1 MSKDICRGNIILTSM
16 NDLKITKILED
27 GQSAVLTTQQ
37 LAVLLNMSASST
49 AVKLNR
55 LVNRN
60 VLVRVTRG
68 RYCLPSTDILA
79 VASSIYSPS
88 YISLLGAFEFHGT
101 TTQSTRVIDVINP
114 IYSGQIS
121 LTLEAGQFIMRFI
134 KVDRSLVFGYEK
146 TFFSGKVALIA
157 DKEKVIVDSLFLTG
171 YVTLDETVA
180 CLRSKIEYKK
190 AMDYARRIDRQS
202 VIKRLGYLLSTVGIQ
217 CPSEYSSGLSKTYVP
232 LDPSLPKRGKYDP
245 KWRIIINRV
254 IE

>member
-1 MSKDICRGNIILTSM
+1 MEDVKQYLEPTEFFDFHKKRVRDKALEITEG
-16 NDLKITKILED
+16 LKT
-27 GQSAVLTTQQ
+27 
-37 LAVLLNMSASST
+37 
-49 AVKLNR
+49 
-55 LVNRN
+55 
-60 VLVRVTRG
+60 
-68 RYCLPSTDILA
+68 
-79 VASSIYSPS
+79 
-88 YISLLGAFEFHGT
+88 
-101 TTQSTRVIDVINP
+101 
-114 IYSGQIS
+114 
-121 LTLEAGQFIMRFI
+121 
-134 KVDRSLVFGYEK
+134 
-146 TFFSGKVALIA
+146 
-157 DKEKVIVDSLFLTG
+157 DKEKAIVDSLFLTG